1 MRIIDLSESK
11 SSKSEANYQ
20 NKPHAGQRCI
30 NCTMWRDPNKC
41 SAVAGNISPD
51 GWCDWWAPGAYG
63 KHGDSIGESEILDEG
78 WRENLYKLVTI
89 GALSLSTAAVI
100 TSKLQYD
107 KWAATH
113 PQAIQSLDTGKTTT
127 LAQPQNTVNKTSTTE
142 LPKSDIAPNT
152 SPRPQARPTDVD
164 QDPENKP
171 LDQMRPPPRPTLDTL
186 GPLSKT
192 LHKAAIDAGIHG
204 TELVALMAQAA
215 HETGMFNDLY
225 ETGSEDY
232 FDKYEPGTATGETL
246 GNVEEGDGYFY
257 RGRGYLHLTGRYNY
271 QKAQDALGYD
281 FINNPD
287 LAADPTIAA
296 EVAIWFWKDRVQPRV
311 KDFNN
316 VRKVTYHIN
325 SKFVGLDDRR
335 AKYKEISKLV
345 KDFHIDLDENIFETI
360 HKIGDNKWR
369 LYSKDGKKNLGTFG
383 SLEAA
388 KKHEREVQ
396 YFKHA
401 DESVDENFKDGKHP
415 GRKGLAKRS
424 GVNTK
429 ASVTDLRNTAKHST
443 GEKQRM
449 AHWLANMKSGRQ
461 KASESDEQPRYTASE
476 WAIIEGGHALEEQT
490 TDKLFGWL
498 LNTDKDI

>member
-1 MRIIDLSESK
+1 MRITDLSESK
-11 SSKSEANYQ
+11 STKSEANYQ
-20 NKPHAGQRCI
+20 SKPHAGQRCI

-63 KHGDSIGESEILDEG
+63 KHGDSIDESEILDEG
-78 WRENLYKLVTI
+78 WHENLRKLVTI
-89 GALSLSTAAVI
+89 GALGLSVAAGI

-107 KWAATH
+107 KWAASH
-113 PQAIQSLDTGKTTT
+113 PQAVQALNTDKVTPMAHPQS
-127 LAQPQNTVNKTSTTE
+127 TVSKKSTVE
-142 LPKSDIAPNT
+142 LPKSDLAPNT
-152 SPRPQARPTDVD
+152 SIRPQARPTDVE
-164 QDPENKP
+164 PENTP
-171 LDQMRPPPRPTLDTL
+171 LDQLKPKPRPTLDTL

-192 LHKAAIDAGIHG
+192 LHVAAVNAGITD
-204 TELVALMAQAA
+204 TELVALMAQSA
-215 HETGMFNDLY
+215 HETGMFNSMY
-225 ETGSEDY
+225 ETGEEEY
-232 FDKYEPGTATGETL
+232 FNKYEPGTPSGDIL
-246 GNVEEGDGYFY
+246 GNTEENDGYLY

-287 LAADPTIAA
+287 LAADPSIAA
-296 EVAIWFWKDRVQPRV
+296 EVAIWFWKTRVQPRV

-335 AKYKEISKLV
+335 AKYKEISNLV
-345 KDFHIDLDENIFETI
+345 KRFHID
-360 HKIGDNKWR
+360 
-369 LYSKDGKKNLGTFG
+369 
-383 SLEAA
+383 
-388 KKHEREVQ
+388 
-396 YFKHA
+396 
-401 DESVDENFKDGKHP
+401 VDENFKDGKHP

-449 AHWLANMKSGRQ
+449 AHWLANMKAGRQ

-476 WAIIEGGHALEEQT
+476 WAIIEGGHVLEEKQ

-498 LNTDKDI
+498 INTDKDI